1 MGNFDFVGAEVI
13 PLTKGKAMLD
23 LKFIRENADL
33 VRQAIKNKNE
43 KTDVD
48 LILSLDENR
57 RSLLTQADELKH
69 QKNVVSDKIASMKKE
84 MRDVKGEIENMRE
97 VSDRIDSLDAQL
109 KDLDEKIKQKTKEL
123 LESNIELTKTKRM
136 KSEFVGM
143 INHELKSPITAV
155 LSGVEVIKAR
165 GTKKFDESQH
175 KLLDIIERS
184 GQEMLRL
191 TNDFLDISKV
201 ESGKIEIYPE
211 HVPFADLLEEVIQ
224 SLKPEAKRKKIKID
238 AKFDKSIS
246 TVYADPVRLKQV
258 MFNLVDN
265 AIKYTGESGTVS
277 ITAVAFD
284 NQVKIEVKD
293 TGIGIKRESL
303 SQIFDRFTKHVAG
316 YKGTGLGLYIAKS
329 FTEAHGGRIE
339 VESTLGQG
347 STFRIFLPKGPA
359 A

>member
-1 MGNFDFVGAEVI
+1 MIDGTKCLFVN
-13 PLTKGKAMLD
+13 LTGRKPFRRCKYCTRQ
-23 LKFIRENADL
+23 IRECFGFQYFVIVFAIIVLLALTLTISDL
-33 VRQAIKNKNE
+33 PALVLDNVILITGLVGLLSYLASKETNE
-43 KTDVD
+43 V
-48 LILSLDENR
+48 
-57 RSLLTQADELKH
+57 
-69 QKNVVSDKIASMKKE
+69 VVSNALLE
-84 MRDVKGEIENMRE
+84 
-97 VSDRIDSLDAQL
+97 QL
-109 KDLDEKIKQKTKEL
+109 NKDLDEKIKQKTKEL